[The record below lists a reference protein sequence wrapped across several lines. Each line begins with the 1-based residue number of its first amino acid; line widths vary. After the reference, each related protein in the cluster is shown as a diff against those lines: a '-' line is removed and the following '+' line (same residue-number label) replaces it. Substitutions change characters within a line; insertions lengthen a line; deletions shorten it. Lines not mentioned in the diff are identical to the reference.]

1 MSIQHIN
8 EAGLGIIKR
17 FEGWSSSAYQC
28 PAGRWTIGYGATWD
42 IKGNAVTR
50 SHPDITEVQ
59 GDALLKR
66 EIRHVEG
73 AISRLITAKL
83 TDNMFSAICSWAFN
97 VGTGNL
103 QRSTLRRKLN
113 RGDYE
118 SAADELPKWRR
129 AGGRILKGLVVRR
142 KYERALFLE

>member
-17 FEGWSSSAYQC
+17 FEGWSSSAYKC

-59 GDALLKR
+59 GDALLRR
-66 EIRHVEG
+66 EIHHVEA
-73 AISRLITAKL
+73 AISRLITAEL
-83 TDNMFSAICSWAFN
+83 TDNMFSSIASWSFN

-103 QRSTLRRKLN
+103 QRSTLRMKLN

-118 SAADELPKWRR
+118 GAADELPKWRR
-129 AGGRILKGLVVRR
+129 AGGRVLKGLVVRR